1 MNHMK
6 TIERAVI
13 SVSDKTG
20 VVPLAEALAW
30 AGVEILASGGTYA
43 TLRNADVAVT
53 EVSEVTEFPEIM
65 DGRIK
70 TLHPR
75 IHGGILARRGIDE
88 AAMSAH
94 GIRPIDLV
102 VVNLYPFEQ
111 TVARPDC
118 TPELAIEN
126 IDIGGPTLL
135 RSAAKNH
142 AHVAVVVDPND
153 YGKVTEL
160 LPTAPDSQLRRN
172 LALKAFR
179 HTSAYDKAIAT
190 YLAALGD
197 SP

>member
-1 MNHMK
+1 M
-6 TIERAVI
+6 IEPAIRRAVI

-20 VVPLAEALAW
+20 VEVLGESLAR
-30 AGVEILASGGTYA
+30 AGVEILASGGTHA
-43 TLRNADVAVT
+43 ALHDAGVAVL

-75 IHGGILARRGIDE
+75 VHGGILARREIDG
-88 AAMSAH
+88 AAMAQH

-142 AHVAVVVDPND
+142 AYVTVLVDPGD
-153 YGKVTEL
+153 YGQVMEL
-160 LPTAPDSQLRRN
+160 LPAMPKPRQRRA

-179 HTSAYDKAIAT
+179 HTSDYDKAIAT
-190 YLAALGD
+190 YLAALGK

>member
-43 TLRNADVAVT
+43 TLRNADVAVI

-75 IHGGILARRGIDE
+75 IHGGILARRGTDE

-111 TVARPDC
+111 TVAQPDC

-153 YGKVTEL
+153 YAEVTEL
-160 LPTAPDSQLRRN
+160 LPTAPDSQLRRY

-179 HTSAYDKAIAT
+179 HTSAYDHAIAT

-197 SP
+197 TP